1 MRETETMVDQVPGG
15 YVKDQDQQ
23 QDEGLNVSDNSIYYL
38 IIPTG
43 LVEEVKKSCYKNI
56 YIENKYSFYTGSI
69 YSFQIVS
76 VTHLYQKCS
85 VFSFEMPIQKSLC
98 DLKQYFK

>member
-1 MRETETMVDQVPGG
+1 MKLVQQVPEG

-23 QDEGLNVSDNSIYYL
+23 QEEGLNVSDNSIYYL

-43 LVEEVKKSCYKNI
+43 LVAEFKKSCYKI
-56 YIENKYSFYTGSI
+56 FYIENKYSSYTGSI

-76 VTHLYQKCS
+76 VMCLYQECS
-85 VFSFEMPIQKSLC
+85 VFSFETPIQKSLC